1 MPELLQVLAEPR
13 RQEILRL
20 VWTSE
25 RAAGDIAS
33 QVDVTFGAVSQHL
46 RILREAG
53 LVTLRKDGRRR
64 LYLAN
69 PGALG
74 PLAEHLQTLW
84 RSRLHRLK
92 QLAES
97 EERRHA
103 RN

>member
-1 MPELLQVLAEPR
+1 VPELLQVLAEPR
-13 RQEILRL
+13 RQEILHL
-20 VWTSE
+20 VWKEE

-33 QVDVTFGAVSQHL
+33 RVDVTFGAVSQHL

-53 LVTLRKDGRRR
+53 LVTMRKQGRRR
-64 LYLAN
+64 LYIAN
-69 PGALG
+69 PEALG
-74 PLAEHLQTLW
+74 PLAEHLQLLW

-92 QLAES
+92 QLAEA